1 LVDRS
6 HGRFTEGIIMARMP
20 GVTWVGEKSPRRRMS
35 RYDLAIIHTI
45 VGRAPAHAAH
55 FSTSGTGKIWQSRDT
70 KYRSAAS
77 LNGNHRSIS
86 IENEDHGPQFS
97 AWNVNDGHAVPGFT
111 DAQMDAIAEILAWA
125 HKTHGIPLVM
135 APNSRPSSKGIAY
148 HRMGIDGNWGG
159 YKYGGRVSG
168 GELWTSARGKVCPGD
183 RRISQIPEIIRR
195 AQALVHGGDWL
206 DMASEDDVRRIMRE
220 EVDRGFHK
228 WGKWLGEWA
237 AHLVWRV
244 KYPNHENGKK
254 YGMWQY
260 LITGYERSGDAVYQT
275 QWNRGDGGGLG
286 PGISGRVEGA
296 VEKVLG
302 KVRGTYGSGSDV
314 PVKLN
319 SPGAHRY
326 AWGAMQE
333 NLRTQ
338 AMLSTLAD
346 HLDSTGA
353 LKAELTAAAARVE
366 MPEGDAPTDEG

>member
-1 LVDRS
+1 
-6 HGRFTEGIIMARMP
+6 MARMP

-35 RYDLAIIHTI
+35 RYDLVIIHTI

-86 IENEDHGPQFS
+86 IENEDHGPQFPN
-97 AWNVNDGHAVPGFT
+97 WNVNDGHAVPSFT
-111 DAQMDAIAEILAWA
+111 DAQMDAIARILAWA
-125 HKTHGIPLVM
+125 HETHGVPLVM

-206 DMASEDDVRRIMRE
+206 DMASEADVRKIVRE
-220 EVDRGFHK
+220 EVERGHRSWAERTAK
-228 WGKWLGEWA
+228 RAGEWGD
-237 AHLVWRV
+237 HVVWRRQF
-244 KYPNHENGKK
+244 KSPENGKK
-254 YGMWQY
+254 YSAWQY
-260 LITGYERSGDAVYQT
+260 LLTGYQRAGIAVHQTRWMDGD
-275 QWNRGDGGGLG
+275 RGLR
-286 PGISGRVEGA
+286 PGIESIVERMM
-296 VEKVLG
+296 EKVLG
-302 KVRGTYGSGSDV
+302 KVRGTYGSGSEV

-366 MPEGDAPTDEG
+366 MSEGDAPTDED